1 MCEDSVALQRY
12 KEENNNFRALFRFK
26 AIFNAIVADHLKNA
40 NHRTMHTSPKIYN
53 KIIDN
58 SGGFTHEEIVACN
71 GTKYFG
77 LMAYEATDAAT
88 IKQLAIFI
96 RNYDAK
102 T

>member
-1 MCEDSVALQRY
+1 MSEDSVALRRY
-12 KEENNNFRALFRFK
+12 EEENNNFKALLRFK
-26 AIFNAIVADHLKNA
+26 AIYNVIVADHLKNA
-40 NHRTMHTSPKIYN
+40 DHRTMHTSQKIQN
-53 KIIDN
+53 KTIDN

-77 LMAYEATDAAT
+77 LIAYEATDAAT

-96 RNYDAK
+96 RNYGVK